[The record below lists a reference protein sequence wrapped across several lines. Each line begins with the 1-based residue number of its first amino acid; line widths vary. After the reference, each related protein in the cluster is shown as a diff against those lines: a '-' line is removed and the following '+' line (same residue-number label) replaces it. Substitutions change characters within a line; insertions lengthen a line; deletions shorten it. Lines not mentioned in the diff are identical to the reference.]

1 MLPEIVDEVN
11 IEAIID
17 NERTSDLGIGKS
29 FLFDFGKSDF
39 VIKDGKLIVIK
50 DTDALKVWI
59 EKILKTERFKF
70 EIYNVTEDQVQNT
83 EYGVTLI
90 DLLIGHDYPISFV
103 ESEIKRE
110 ITEALQRHPLIQR
123 LEDWEIKKDNPLIS
137 VGFKVILINGNIL
150 EQEVKL
156 SE

>member
-29 FLFDFGKSDF
+29 FLFDFEKSDF

-50 DTDALKVWI
+50 DTEALKVWI

-70 EIYNVTEDQVQNT
+70 EIYNVDEDQDQNT

-90 DLLIGHDYPISFV
+90 DLLIGYDYPISFV

-110 ITEALQRHPLIQR
+110 ITEALQRHPLIQS
-123 LEDWEIKKDNPLIS
+123 LEEWEIKKDNPLIS
-137 VGFKVILINGNIL
+137 VGFKVLLTDGSIL